1 MTRPGRDGEVI
12 RSRILTSGREI
23 FSQFQ
28 YSDVTGLQIC
38 EHAGVTRGALQHHFG
53 SKLGLFMAVFEG
65 LQHEVYL
72 LTVDAIKRKDEPWQR
87 IRAGITAF
95 LDACTQPAY
104 QMVVLKEGP
113 AAIGWERWRELDA
126 DYYGN
131 LTREFAAT
139 LAPAGASNYTSTM
152 VVATMR
158 GALAEMCFTIAE
170 SDDPVT
176 ARHEALTV
184 IDKLL
189 YSFRPTPPP
198 TPANKPKRTRADKRR
213 DATDNTSKGRK
224 PGERA
229 TTPPRRVSLK
239 RLREA
244 TS

>member
-23 FSQFQ
+23 FSRRP
-28 YSDVTGLQIC
+28 YSDINERQIC
-38 EHAGVTRGALQHHFG
+38 KHAGVSSGALRHHFG
-53 SKLGLFMAVFEG
+53 DKLGLFMSVVEG
-65 LQHEVYL
+65 LQR
-72 LTVDAIKRKDEPWQR
+72 DAWLR
-87 IRAGITAF
+87 IQAAIGQHQESWDRFRAGIVAL
-95 LDACTQPAY
+95 LDAWAQPAY
-104 QMVVLKEGP
+104 QTILLAQGP
-113 AAIGWERWRELDA
+113 AAIGWEQWFALDIPHYDELIQA
-126 DYYGN
+126 IA
-131 LTREFAAT
+131 ET
-139 LAPAGASNYTSTM
+139 LAPTKPGGCAATM
-152 VVATMR
+152 LVATLR
-158 GALAEMCFTIAE
+158 GALNELSWEIAQ
-170 SDDPVT
+170 SVDPVT
-176 ARHEALTV
+176 ARHHALTV